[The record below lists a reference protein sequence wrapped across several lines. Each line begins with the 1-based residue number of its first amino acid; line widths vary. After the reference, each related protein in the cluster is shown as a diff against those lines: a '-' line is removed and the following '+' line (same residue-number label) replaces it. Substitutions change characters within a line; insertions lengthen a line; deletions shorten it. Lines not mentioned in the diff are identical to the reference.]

1 MAFQMAPKPH
11 AGHQNRKYETDHFF
25 EQLEDFVVDRLR
37 HIADSPESRQELVR
51 CTGIDDPA
59 LIQELADLG
68 ITPDGLIAL
77 RLLPLVLVAWA
88 EERVDAEERQAI
100 LDEAYR
106 LGIVEDSVPW
116 ILLDS
121 WLRKPPTRLG
131 IDAWKRYTSGVL
143 HSMSTQMA
151 LRLIETTQ
159 RQMTLVAKAS
169 GGHFGFGKISKR
181 EQHVI
186 DEVTQQLKSQLV

>member
-1 MAFQMAPKPH
+1 MASAPRG
-11 AGHQNRKYETDHFF
+11 GHPPRRLETDHFF
-25 EQLEDFVVDRLR
+25 AQLEDFVVDRLR
-37 HIADSPESRQELVR
+37 HVAETPDARQELVR
-51 CTGIDDPA
+51 STGIDDPE
-59 LIQELADLG
+59 LVNELAELG
-68 ITPDGLIAL
+68 ITADGLVAL

-88 EERVDAEERQAI
+88 EDRVEEEERKAI
-100 LDEAYR
+100 MDEAYR

-121 WLRKPPTRLG
+121 WLRKPPSRLG
-131 IDAWKRYTSGVL
+131 IDAWKRYTSGIL

-159 RQMTLVAKAS
+159 RQLTLVAKAS
-169 GGHFGFGKISKR
+169 GGHFGFGKISKK

-186 DEVTQQLKSQLV
+186 DQVVHQLKSQLV